1 MIGYKKLK
9 RLDRNKNT
17 KQTLYKDLASVY
29 EAMYQTFINYE
40 EEYLLYSDL
49 IKKYNKKHLLELGS
63 GTGNLAA
70 YFIKN
75 GFEYSGLDYSQD
87 MIAIAKTKLP
97 KGTFLEGDMRNF
109 TVTKP
114 VEAILMAGRTISYL
128 LKNEDVQACFTSVHN
143 NLQEKGIFCF
153 DFIDANRFI
162 PLIFQGKEIT
172 HEAIFEGTSYIRE
185 STWDLNLKNGMDFN
199 WQSTYFKKAS
209 NKLIEIG
216 QDDSTIRTFSINEL
230 EIFLA
235 IQQFKIR
242 EVIEKASYA
251 FPTYVIV
258 AEKISNQQ
266 TSL

>member
-1 MIGYKKLK
+1 
-9 RLDRNKNT
+9 LDSNKNT
-17 KQTLYKDLASVY
+17 KQTLYKDLAPVY

-49 IKKYNKKHLLELGS
+49 IKKYNKKQLLELGC
-63 GTGNLAA
+63 GTGNLAV

-75 GFEYSGLDYSQD
+75 TFEYSGLDYSKD

-97 KGTFLEGDMRNF
+97 KCILLEGDMRNF

-128 LKNEDVQACFTSVHN
+128 LKNEDVQACFASVHD

-153 DFIDANRFI
+153 DFIDANQFI
-162 PLIFQGKEIT
+162 PFIAKGKEIT
-172 HEAIFEGTSYIRE
+172 HEATFEGTNYIRE
-185 STWDLNLKNGMDFN
+185 STWELNLKEGMDFN
-199 WQSTYFKKAS
+199 WQSTYFKKDQH
-209 NKLIEIG
+209 KLIEIG
-216 QDDSTIRTFSINEL
+216 QDFSTIRTFSINEL

-235 IQQFKIR
+235 IQHFKIR
-242 EVIEKASYA
+242 EVIAKASYA

-258 AEKISNQQ
+258 AEKISNQ
-266 TSL
+266 